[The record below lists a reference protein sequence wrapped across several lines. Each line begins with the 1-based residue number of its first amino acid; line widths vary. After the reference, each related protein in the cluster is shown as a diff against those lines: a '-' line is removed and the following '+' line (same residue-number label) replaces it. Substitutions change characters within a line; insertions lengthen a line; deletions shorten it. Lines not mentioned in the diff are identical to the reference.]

1 MSACGRPVD
10 LAHLSRYTG
19 GDNALN
25 AEVLELFANQS
36 ADLMRQL
43 EAVLAT
49 HDQKTWR
56 HITHSIKGAARGIG
70 AFALADAAA
79 EAEPLD
85 PAAQAREA
93 LEALTAMKAR
103 AEAVQS
109 FIQAY
114 LGHEP
119 VAGS

>member
-1 MSACGRPVD
+1 MSASGRPVD

-19 GDNALN
+19 GDDALN
-25 AEVLELFANQS
+25 AEVLDLFANQS

-49 HDQKTWR
+49 HDRKTWR

-93 LEALTAMKAR
+93 LDALTAMKAR

-119 VAGS
+119 AAGS

>member
-1 MSACGRPVD
+1 MSAPGRPVD

-19 GDNALN
+19 GDSALN
-25 AEVLELFANQS
+25 AEVLDLFANQS

-43 EAVLAT
+43 EIVLAA

-79 EAEPLD
+79 QAEPLD

-93 LEALTAMKAR
+93 LDALTAMKAR

-114 LGHEP
+114 LGREP
-119 VAGS
+119 AAGS

>member
-1 MSACGRPVD
+1 MSAPGRPVD

-19 GDNALN
+19 GDSALN
-25 AEVLELFANQS
+25 AEVLDLFANQS

-43 EAVLAT
+43 EAVLT
-49 HDQKTWR
+49 TLDRKTWR

-70 AFALADAAA
+70 AFALADVAA
-79 EAEPLD
+79 EPKPLD
-85 PAAQAREA
+85 PATLAREA

-114 LGHEP
+114 LGRQP
-119 VAGS
+119 AAGS